1 MCQAVASLGRPG
13 GGDVSGADYGG
24 LEVVSRR
31 PPENVSPRRTPLLFL
46 HGAYA
51 AAWCWDEHF
60 LPYFAA
66 RGYESH
72 ALSFSGHGASPG
84 RERLDSFGIDH
95 YVRDVAAVAERL
107 PAAPVLVGH
116 SMGGFVAQKYLE
128 RRPPGRPKDGAASHM
143 EPRSGEPPSPPS
155 EGRGTGDRPSEA
167 AGLVLMSS
175 VPPQGLWAAALGLAF
190 QKPGLLSDLNR
201 LLGGGRVALD
211 TLRAAMFAQPVAMED
226 LARWY
231 KRMQPE
237 SHRAIWDMT
246 LFNLPLK
253 SRMRL
258 PPLLVLGAEHDAL
271 IPPSQVEMTARHY
284 GVEAEIFEG
293 MGHGLM
299 LELGWRQV
307 AERILGWLE
316 AEGL

>member
-1 MCQAVASLGRPG
+1 
-13 GGDVSGADYGG
+13 VSGARFGG
-24 LEVVSRR
+24 LEVISRR
-31 PPENVSPRRTPLLFL
+31 PPEKVSPRNTPLLFL

-60 LPYFAA
+60 LPHFAE
-66 RGYESH
+66 RGYASH
-72 ALSFSGHGASPG
+72 ALSFSGHGGSPG
-84 RERLDSFGIDH
+84 RERLDSLGIDH
-95 YVRDVAAVAERL
+95 YVADAAAVAARL
-107 PAAPVLVGH
+107 PAPPVLIGH
-116 SMGGFVAQKYLE
+116 SMGGLVAQKYLE
-128 RRPPGRPKDGAASHM
+128 RH
-143 EPRSGEPPSPPS
+143 
-155 EGRGTGDRPSEA
+155 EA
-167 AGLVLMSS
+167 AGVVLLAS

-201 LLGGGRVALD
+201 LLGGGRAALD
-211 TLRAAMFAQPVAMED
+211 TLRTAMFAQPVATED

-258 PPLLVLGAEHDAL
+258 PPLLVLGAEHDSL
-271 IPPSQVEMTARHY
+271 IPASQVEMTARHY
-284 GVEAEIFEG
+284 GVAAEIFEG

-299 LELGWRQV
+299 LEQGWCGV
-307 AERILGWLE
+307 AERILTWLE
-316 AEGL
+316 AL

>member
-1 MCQAVASLGRPG
+1 VR
-13 GGDVSGADYGG
+13 GAGPGG
-24 LEVVSRR
+24 LEVISRQ
-31 PPENVSPRRTPLLFL
+31 PPEKVSLRATPLLFL

-60 LPYFAA
+60 LPYFAE
-66 RGYESH
+66 RGYASH
-72 ALSFSGHGASPG
+72 ALSVSGHGASPG

-95 YVRDVAAVAERL
+95 YVRDVAEVAARL
-107 PAAPVLVGH
+107 PAPPVLIGH
-116 SMGGFVAQKYLE
+116 SMGGMVAQKYLE
-128 RRPPGRPKDGAASHM
+128 GH
-143 EPRSGEPPSPPS
+143 
-155 EGRGTGDRPSEA
+155 EA
-167 AGLVLMSS
+167 AGLVLLAS

-190 QKPGLLSDLNR
+190 QKPGLMNDLNR

-211 TLRAAMFAQPVAMED
+211 TLRAAMFAQPVATAD

-258 PPLLVLGAEHDAL
+258 PPLLVLGAEHDSL
-271 IPPSQVEMTARHY
+271 IPASQVEMTARHY
-284 GVEAEIFEG
+284 GVEAEIFHG

>member
-1 MCQAVASLGRPG
+1 VVRGGR
-13 GGDVSGADYGG
+13 AGG
-24 LEVVSRR
+24 LEVISRQ
-31 PPENVSPRRTPLLFL
+31 PPEKVSPRSTPLLFL
-46 HGAYA
+46 HGAFA

-60 LPYFAA
+60 LQYFADH
-66 RGYESH
+66 GYASH

-84 RERLDSFGIDH
+84 RERLDSFGIDD
-95 YVRDVAAVAERL
+95 YVRDAATVAEML
-107 PAAPVLVGH
+107 PAPPVLIGH
-116 SMGGFVAQKYLE
+116 SMGGMVAQKYLE
-128 RRPPGRPKDGAASHM
+128 SH
-143 EPRSGEPPSPPS
+143 
-155 EGRGTGDRPSEA
+155 EA
-167 AGLVLMSS
+167 AGVVLMAS

-190 QKPGLLSDLNR
+190 RKPGLMNDLNR
-201 LLGGGRVALD
+201 LLGGARVALD
-211 TLRAAMFAQPVAMED
+211 TLRAAMFAQPVATED

-299 LELGWRQV
+299 LERSWRQV

>member
-1 MCQAVASLGRPG
+1 VR
-13 GGDVSGADYGG
+13 GAEPGG
-24 LEVVSRR
+24 LEVISRQ
-31 PPENVSPRRTPLLFL
+31 PPEKVSPRRTPLLFL

-66 RGYESH
+66 QGYESH
-72 ALSFSGHGASPG
+72 ALSFSGHGDSPG
-84 RERLDSFGIDH
+84 REHLDSFGIDH
-95 YVRDVAAVAERL
+95 YVRDVAAVAETL
-107 PAAPVLVGH
+107 PAPPVLVGH
-116 SMGGFVAQKYLE
+116 SMGGMVAQKYLE
-128 RRPPGRPKDGAASHM
+128 SHK
-143 EPRSGEPPSPPS
+143 
-155 EGRGTGDRPSEA
+155 A
-167 AGLVLMSS
+167 AGVVLMSS

-190 QKPGLLSDLNR
+190 QKPGLMSDLNR

-258 PPLLVLGAEHDAL
+258 PPLLVLGAEHDTL
-271 IPPSQVEMTARHY
+271 IPASQVEMTARHY
-284 GVEAEIFEG
+284 GVEAEIFPG

-307 AERILGWLE
+307 AERVLGWLE

>member
-1 MCQAVASLGRPG
+1 M
-13 GGDVSGADYGG
+13 SGADFGG
-24 LEVVSRR
+24 LEVISR
-31 PPENVSPRRTPLLFL
+31 PPPEKASPRRAPLLFL

-60 LPYFAA
+60 LPYFAE
-66 RGYESH
+66 RGYASH

-84 RERLDSFGIDH
+84 REHLDSFGIDH
-95 YVRDVAAVAERL
+95 YVRDVAAVAETL
-107 PAAPVLVGH
+107 PAPPVLVGH
-116 SMGGFVAQKYLE
+116 SMGGMVAQKYLE
-128 RRPPGRPKDGAASHM
+128 KH
-143 EPRSGEPPSPPS
+143 
-155 EGRGTGDRPSEA
+155 EA
-167 AGLVLMSS
+167 AGLVLMAS

-190 QKPGLLSDLNR
+190 QKPGLMNDLNR

-211 TLRAAMFAQPVAMED
+211 TLRSAMFAQPVTKED

-253 SRMRL
+253 SRMKL
-258 PPLLVLGAEHDAL
+258 PPLLVLGAEHDTL
-271 IPPSQVEMTARHY
+271 IPASQVEMTARHY
-284 GVEAEIFEG
+284 GVAAEIFPG

-307 AERILGWLE
+307 AERIHGWLE
-316 AEGL
+316 AEGV

>member
-1 MCQAVASLGRPG
+1 MR
-13 GGDVSGADYGG
+13 GAGPGG
-24 LEVVSRR
+24 LELISRQPPEKVSRR
-31 PPENVSPRRTPLLFL
+31 STALLFL

-60 LPYFAA
+60 LPFFAE
-66 RGYESH
+66 RGYASH

-84 RERLDSFGIDH
+84 RERLDSLGIDH
-95 YVRDVAAVAERL
+95 YVRDVATVAAAL

-128 RRPPGRPKDGAASHM
+128 SQV
-143 EPRSGEPPSPPS
+143 
-155 EGRGTGDRPSEA
+155 A
-167 AGLVLMSS
+167 AGLVLLAS
-175 VPPQGLWAAALGLAF
+175 VPPQGLWAAALGLAL
-190 QKPGLLSDLNR
+190 QRPGLMNDLNR

-231 KRMQPE
+231 RRMQPE

-253 SRMRL
+253 SRMKL
-258 PPLLVLGAEHDAL
+258 PPLLVLGAEHDTL

-307 AERILGWLE
+307 AGRILDWLE

>member
-1 MCQAVASLGRPG
+1 M
-13 GGDVSGADYGG
+13 SGTGFTG
-24 LEVVSRR
+24 LEIVSRQ
-31 PPENVSPRRTPLLFL
+31 PQAKVSPRRTPLLFL

-60 LPYFAA
+60 LPYFAE
-66 RGYESH
+66 RGYACH
-72 ALSFSGHGASPG
+72 ALSFSGHGGSPG

-107 PAAPVLVGH
+107 PAPPVLIGH

-128 RRPPGRPKDGAASHM
+128 RRPEGRP
-143 EPRSGEPPSPPS
+143 
-155 EGRGTGDRPSEA
+155 A
-167 AGLVLMSS
+167 AGLALLAS

-190 QKPGLLSDLNR
+190 QKPGLMNDLNR

-211 TLRAAMFAQPVAMED
+211 TLRDAMFAQPVAMED

-258 PPLLVLGAEHDAL
+258 PPLLVLGAGHDAL

-284 GVEAEIFEG
+284 GVAAEIFEG

-299 LELGWRQV
+299 LEQGWERV
-307 AERILGWLE
+307 AGRILGWLE

>member
-1 MCQAVASLGRPG
+1 MS
-13 GGDVSGADYGG
+13 VSGFDG
-24 LEVVSRR
+24 LEVIRR
-31 PPENVSPRRTPLLFL
+31 QPPEKVSPRGTPLLFL
-46 HGAYA
+46 HGAYT

-66 RGYESH
+66 QGFDSH

-84 RERLDSFGIDH
+84 REHLDSFGIDH

-107 PAAPVLVGH
+107 PAPPVLVGH
-116 SMGGFVAQKYLE
+116 SMGGMVAQKYLE
-128 RRPPGRPKDGAASHM
+128 SH
-143 EPRSGEPPSPPS
+143 
-155 EGRGTGDRPSEA
+155 EA
-167 AGLVLMSS
+167 AGVVLMSS

-190 QKPGLLSDLNR
+190 QKPGLMNDLNR
-201 LLGGGRVALD
+201 LLGGGQVALD
-211 TLRAAMFAQPVAMED
+211 TLRTAMFAQPVTKED

-253 SRMRL
+253 SRMNL
-258 PPLLVLGAEHDAL
+258 PPLLVLGAEHDTL
-271 IPPSQVEMTARHY
+271 IPASQVEMTARHY

-316 AEGL
+316 TEGL

>member
-1 MCQAVASLGRPG
+1 MS
-13 GGDVSGADYGG
+13 VSGFGS
-24 LEVVSRR
+24 LEVISRQPPAKRASVSVEVNARGAGVTQE
-31 PPENVSPRRTPLLFL
+31 PKVSFRNTPLLFL

-60 LPYFAA
+60 LQYFAGHDYA
-66 RGYESH
+66 SH

-95 YVRDVAAVAERL
+95 YVRDVAAVAEQL
-107 PAAPVLVGH
+107 PAPPVLIGH
-116 SMGGFVAQKYLE
+116 SMGGMVAQKYLE
-128 RRPPGRPKDGAASHM
+128 SH
-143 EPRSGEPPSPPS
+143 
-155 EGRGTGDRPSEA
+155 EA
-167 AGLVLMSS
+167 AGVVLMAS

-190 QKPGLLSDLNR
+190 QKPGLMSDLNR

-211 TLRAAMFAQPVAMED
+211 TLRTAMFAQPVETAD
-226 LARWY
+226 LDRWY

-271 IPPSQVEMTARHY
+271 IPASQVEMTARHY
-284 GVEAEIFEG
+284 GVEAEIFHG
-293 MGHGLM
+293 MGHGMM
-299 LELGWRQV
+299 LECGWKQV
-307 AERILGWLE
+307 ADRILGWLD
-316 AEGL
+316 GMQNPSVG